1 MNVER
6 GPTLL
11 QLFPLKYDGGEGFFY
26 RYVREHS
33 QRQTRLE
40 EPIVVMTLSYMK
52 RQDRGRGKEQGG
64 GSGATVK
71 K

>member
-1 MNVER
+1 MTAPRSVV
-6 GPTLL
+6 GDILL
-11 QLFPLKYDGGEGFFY
+11 S
-26 RYVREHS
+26 RYVGEHS

>member
-1 MNVER
+1 MWKEVPHCCNYS
-6 GPTLL
+6 LL
-11 QLFPLKYDGGEGFFY
+11 NMMEEKGFFY

-64 GSGATVK
+64 GSGAPVK

>member
-1 MNVER
+1 MMEE
-6 GPTLL
+6 
-11 QLFPLKYDGGEGFFY
+11 KGFFY